1 MLMVRGTRTLHG
13 LLPQP
18 VTSTSGAGSTPAVT
32 QRRLGPVDR
41 TELRGWI
48 EDALARHDRDARER
62 DETVANVTADEIIQG
77 WGQLPLNVRRRT
89 TPAQVQASLTMLTL
103 RRGIVLGRD
112 DADPADA
119 VPGIES

>member
-1 MLMVRGTRTLHG
+1 M
-13 LLPQP
+13 
-18 VTSTSGAGSTPAVT
+18 
-32 QRRLGPVDR
+32 DR

-48 EDALARHDRDARER
+48 EDALSRHDRDARER
-62 DETVANVTADEIIQG
+62 NETVANVTADEIIDTV
-77 WGQLPLNVRRRT
+77 WGRLPLDVRRRT
-89 TPAQVQASLTMLTL
+89 TRAQVQASLTMLTL